1 VTEPDNVL
9 RTVYGDLNKS
19 EVLEA
24 CVSYDR
30 AKLLQRAEEL
40 RLLTEYLASDIGSRD
55 AFARLYC
62 VTTTVLCNGGLVL
75 PPHGNSLRQ
84 VLSDVRE
91 DLDEALAF
99 FHGCEALIEPL
110 ERLLVDEH
118 AVGVAGQ
125 THGTHGRRYRSEP
138 SPQVE
143 PAKTSM

>member
-1 VTEPDNVL
+1 MTASDNVL
-9 RTVYGDLNKS
+9 HTVYGDLNKA

-30 AKLLQRAEEL
+30 AKLLHRAEEL
-40 RLLTEYLASDIGSRD
+40 RLLTECLASDIGLRD

-75 PPHGNSLRQ
+75 PPHGNALRQ

-110 ERLLVDEH
+110 ERLLFDEH
-118 AVGVAGQ
+118 AVDVAGQ
-125 THGTHGRRYRSEP
+125 AHDTHGRRYRGEP
-138 SPQVE
+138 SPQAA
-143 PAKTSM
+143 PAKNSM